1 MDTLLISVES
11 LSQLQKSND
20 LKIIDVSVSSVV
32 GKEPIEY
39 DNLTT
44 IPNSLFL
51 DLYGELEDKEQV
63 QLHAFPTQTL
73 IQKALQKLGITTE
86 STVVLYDNQG
96 IYSSPR
102 AWWVLHAFG
111 VKNLMILDGGLPEW
125 IAKGLP
131 TAANYSLAEP
141 TTQPY
146 PLSENASLVVAKQQ
160 ILDNLH
166 HPEFTVIDVRKAGRF
181 NGTLPEPREGMRSGH
196 IPNALNLP
204 FSNLFEGFTYLPKDK
219 LATQLNKMNLTQE
232 SPLVMSCG
240 SGITACIGLVAA
252 KVAGFEHLALYDG
265 SWSEWGS
272 DHSLPIE

>member
-1 MDTLLISVES
+1 
-11 LSQLQKSND
+11 
-20 LKIIDVSVSSVV
+20 V

-51 DLYGELEDKEQV
+51 DLFGELEDKEQE
-63 QLHAFPTQTL
+63 QLHAFPTQTH

-86 STVVLYDNQG
+86 STIVLYDNQG

-125 IAKGLP
+125 IAKGQP
-131 TAANYSLAEP
+131 TASNYTLAEP
-141 TTQPY
+141 TTQSY
-146 PLSENASLVVAKQQ
+146 PLSEDASLVVAKQQ
-160 ILDNLH
+160 ILDNLR

-181 NGTLPEPREGMRSGH
+181 DGTLPEPREGMRSGH
-196 IPNALNLP
+196 IPKALNLP
-204 FSNLFEGFTYLPKDK
+204 FSDLFEGFTYLPKDK
-219 LATQLNKMNLTQE
+219 LAVQFKKMNLTQE
-232 SPLVMSCG
+232 SRLVMSCG

-252 KVAGFEHLALYDG
+252 KVAGFNHLALYDG